1 MNRVRLAIHH
11 GPGLPFELR
20 TLEKPRLAE
29 GELLVEISLATVCG
43 SDLHTL
49 DGRRSAPAP
58 CVLGHEAVGRVVD
71 LSHGVDPSLLGQ
83 RVTWSIASSCGSCQ
97 PCRHWALP
105 QKCEQLFKYG
115 HAALDDGSG
124 LNGCYASHSV
134 LRPGTFVLPIPDSL
148 PDSVVAPVNCALA
161 TMVAA
166 LEPFSI
172 AGHLAVIQGAGL
184 LGLYGCALLKQAGWD
199 RVVVVDKNPGRL
211 ELVPRFGGEPA
222 HISARS
228 IADSS
233 SADLVME
240 LTGSPAVIKEGVDLL
255 RPGGHYALVG
265 MVHPDSLLNLTG
277 ETIIRKCL
285 TLRGTHNYAP
295 KHLLAAARFLE
306 SQQRAFPW
314 EQLVAPAL
322 PLESI
327 DDVISLAKSGAWTR
341 AAIRP

>member
-1 MNRVRLAIHH
+1 
-11 GPGLPFELR
+11 
-20 TLEKPRLAE
+20 
-29 GELLVEISLATVCG
+29 
-43 SDLHTL
+43 
-49 DGRRSAPAP
+49 
-58 CVLGHEAVGRVVD
+58 
-71 LSHGVDPSLLGQ
+71 
-83 RVTWSIASSCGSCQ
+83 
-97 PCRHWALP
+97 
-105 QKCEQLFKYG
+105 
-115 HAALDDGSG
+115 
-124 LNGCYASHSV
+124 
-134 LRPGTFVLPIPDSL
+134 
-148 PDSVVAPVNCALA
+148 
-161 TMVAA
+161 MVAA
-166 LEPFSI
+166 LEPFPKRS
-172 AGHLAVIQGAGL
+172 HLAVIQGAGL

-295 KHLLAAARFLE
+295 KHLLAAIRFLE
-306 SQQRAFPW
+306 SQRRAFPW

-341 AAIRP
+341 AAMRP